1 MVNIIMVSC
10 GKMAESSVEI
20 VMRKAS
26 ITDLKDRQ
34 RECILVH
41 GLQTVR
47 VFLAFSVTLLTSLLH
62 REHNTFFLVVRCVMS
77 LVVIFKS
84 TSVK

>member
-1 MVNIIMVSC
+1 M
-10 GKMAESSVEI
+10 KMAESSVEI

-41 GLQTVR
+41 GLQTV
-47 VFLAFSVTLLTSLLH
+47 
-62 REHNTFFLVVRCVMS
+62 
-77 LVVIFKS
+77 
-84 TSVK
+84 

>member
-47 VFLAFSVTLLTSLLH
+47 IFLAFSYFANITVTQRTQHFLFGCTVRDVTS
-62 REHNTFFLVVRCVMS
+62 CD
-77 LVVIFKS
+77 I
-84 TSVK
+84 